1 MDFSQK
7 RVPGDAKNTRMA
19 KKVVFWTIKNW
30 SKFLDGKKRPKN
42 DRDCTLDAP
51 SGGSG
56 SAARHNV
63 RGQREGK
70 GG

>member
-7 RVPGDAKNTRMA
+7 RAPGDAKNTKMA

-42 DRDCTLDAP
+42 DRDCTKWSHTA
-51 SGGSG
+51 GG
-56 SAARHNV
+56 RHNV